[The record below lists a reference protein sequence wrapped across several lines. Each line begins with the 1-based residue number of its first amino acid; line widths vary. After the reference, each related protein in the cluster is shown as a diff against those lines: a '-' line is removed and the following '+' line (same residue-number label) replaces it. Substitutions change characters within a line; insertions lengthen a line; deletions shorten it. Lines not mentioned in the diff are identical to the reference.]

1 MLNYRK
7 EEPRALSLRSAFA
20 AVALRARWAALGTAL
35 GAGILAGGANFLL
48 DDNSNFCVSY
58 QTPEGSRSVCI
69 AASTVFDSVAENA
82 PTAGDN
88 APMTGQELEDFL
100 TRPVAPKTEAPKSEE
115 SKKDTEAPLSSAPP
129 LYPMS
134 PSETKPPENILTPE
148 QQDAVSKR
156 MEWLENPCN
165 LNGLFQSGEKLHMS
179 FQRPTP
185 TCI

>member
-20 AVALRARWAALGTAL
+20 AVALRARWAALG
-35 GAGILAGGANFLL
+35 AGILVGGANMLL
-48 DDNSNFCVSY
+48 EDDSNFCVSY
-58 QTPEGSRSVCI
+58 QTPKGSRNFCI
-69 AASTVFDSVAENA
+69 GVSTVFDSVAEKA

-100 TRPVAPKTEAPKSEE
+100 TRPVAPKSEE
-115 SKKDTEAPLSSAPP
+115 PKKDEPKGEAEAPLSSAPP

-134 PSETKPPENILTPE
+134 PSETKPSENILTPE
-148 QQDAVSKR
+148 QQDAVRKR

-165 LNGLFQSGEKLHMS
+165 LNGLFQLGEKLNMP